1 MTATWWIACFVS
13 AVPTLSQIVEGSRE
27 ELPRNPPQ
35 VAALPAAQAR
45 LDPDS
50 ALALLDSRDS
60 AQIQSALERLGL
72 APYSSLPPRA
82 VVLSAVNL
90 DQDRDLERVLQ
101 IDMGTSAAAVVFK
114 KREEGW
120 WQIGVFGC
128 CEARAGVARP
138 FVELRETVWPGTT
151 DLVVHAGGSQGT
163 GVGQMTLGIY
173 RMWQGRLYPVLDVV
187 ESAWNWAGSEF
198 DEDHLYRP

>member
-13 AVPTLSQIVEGSRE
+13 SVPTLSQIVEGPRE

-90 DQDRDLERVLQ
+90 DQDRDLEGVLQ

-128 CEARAGVARP
+128 CGARAGVARP
-138 FVELRETVWPGTT
+138 FCGTTGDGVAWDHRLSGARGRVAGHRGRADDSGDLSDVARPPVSGPGCRGERVEL
-151 DLVVHAGGSQGT
+151 
-163 GVGQMTLGIY
+163 
-173 RMWQGRLYPVLDVV
+173 GRVRI
-187 ESAWNWAGSEF
+187 